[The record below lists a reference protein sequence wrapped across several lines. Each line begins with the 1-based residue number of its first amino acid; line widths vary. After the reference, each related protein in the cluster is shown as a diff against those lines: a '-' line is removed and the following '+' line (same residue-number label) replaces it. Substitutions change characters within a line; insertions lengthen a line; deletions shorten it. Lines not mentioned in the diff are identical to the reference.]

1 MPYLARSNKLFFAIA
16 KEVHIISDQWI
27 RDSQEFGQFLPE
39 ANYFLNPKEFNY
51 EYKCD
56 LEQTLQTRNRD
67 KLFEGKFFFIT
78 PSVFP
83 SRRILSELI
92 TCSGGVVEKIRRSAA
107 QIEATNTTSPYSYF
121 IITHENDLHLVADL
135 LKNKKEKLNIICNA
149 ELIFS
154 AILRQTFEVDPY
166 SVCVL

>member
-16 KEVHIISDQWI
+16 KGAYIVSDQWL
-27 RDSQEFGQFLPE
+27 RDSQESSQFLPE
-39 ANYFLNPKEFNY
+39 TNYTLNPKEFNY

-56 LEQTLQTRNRD
+56 IEQTLQTKNRD
-67 KLFEGKFFFIT
+67 KLFEGKFFYIT

-83 SRRILSELI
+83 SRKILAELI

-135 LKNKKEKLNIICNA
+135 LKNKKEKVKMICNA